1 MLTTVWHLQHSC
13 LVQGRRVSAGVY
25 ETLDDAAHGY
35 DSLVRMYDGPEAE
48 TNYRLGPLE
57 GVRFGWN
64 RGASSC

>member
-48 TNYRLGPLE
+48 TNYRLGH
-57 GVRFGWN
+57 
-64 RGASSC
+64 